1 MLYIYDENYANWKFK
16 NWKYINLKS
25 WKVKQANMNLKPH
38 NEGYHM
44 IMSLHLHYLVD
55 KIVQLPSRIMW
66 SLFVFMIS
74 SNQMIF
80 NFFHLCFI
88 RSCLIWDQ
96 LKLTDWKNKNS
107 YIQDLVEILRKES
120 IKNAR
125 EGFTNDNPCVWMTK
139 WIIILE
145 T

>member
-1 MLYIYDENYANWKFK
+1 
-16 NWKYINLKS
+16 
-25 WKVKQANMNLKPH
+25 MNLKPH

-44 IMSLHLHYLVD
+44 IMSLHHHYLVD

-88 RSCLIWDQ
+88 RSYLIWDQ
-96 LKLTDWKNKNS
+96 LKLSDWKNKNS
-107 YIQDLVEILRKES
+107 YICRFWIHVGSTQKDLVEILRKES

-125 EGFTNDNPCVWMTK
+125 EGFTNDNPYAWMANESSFLK
-139 WIIILE
+139 PKRIDKIPLN
-145 T
+145 